1 MRRLL
6 GILLSGWVLTGFGFE
21 LRITE
26 APLSEVLALFS
37 AETTWSVSQ
46 PAAFD
51 PMIRVN
57 TKVDEPLDGLQHIA
71 KAAGLEVR
79 GEPPRLSLVE
89 PAVHTELLSI
99 DLKHREASHVLE
111 LIQSSGLEAT
121 TELFIIADPETNRL
135 LISGHADHLVQAK
148 RLIEVLDVEVAQILI
163 EAKLVAADTS
173 LRRDLGVR
181 WSFATAEPGRS
192 GASGQSGG
200 APLDSTAGALSLAFV
215 SDPRLLSLELQALE
229 ASGAGEVI
237 SEPRIVTTNRRPAT
251 IRQGEQLPFVTV
263 DENGQSRTEFKD
275 AVLEL
280 KVTPILRDDGRIEMT
295 LDIRQDQVSQLAT
308 AQGPAIETRE
318 LNTRVTVDPGE
329 TLVLGGIYESKEE
342 EIETGIPGLSAIP
355 ILGRIFQTRQHRA
368 FKSELLVFISPRVL

>member
-1 MRRLL
+1 MSRLL

-21 LRITE
+21 LRVAE

-57 TKVDEPLDGLQHIA
+57 TKVDEPLEGLRHIA

-79 GEPPRLSLVE
+79 GEPPRLSLVS

-135 LISGHADHLVQAK
+135 LISGHADHLMQAK

-200 APLDSTAGALSLAFV
+200 TPLDSTAGALSLAFV

-355 ILGRIFQTRQHRA
+355 ILGRVFQTRQHRA